1 MYKKYVH
8 PCYSWNNEYYKQID
22 DDSNKFI
29 SSQGE
34 IVDLK
39 KIEEYIK
46 SDRERID
53 SDEIIP
59 TVSTYG
65 LVDSTEQE
73 FVSKVYDNFEELHKK
88 IVATKVQINKLKQIT
103 GVYFEI

>member
-22 DDSNKFI
+22 DSNKFI

-39 KIEEYIK
+39 KIEEYVK

-53 SDEIIP
+53 SDEITP

-65 LVDSTEQE
+65 LVDSAEQE

-88 IVATKVQINKLKQIT
+88 IVATKIQINKLKQIT

>member
-8 PCYSWNNEYYKQID
+8 PCYSWNNECYKQI

-29 SSQGE
+29 SSQGK
-34 IVDLK
+34 IVDLE

-46 SDRERID
+46 NDEERIASGD
-53 SDEIIP
+53 ITP
-59 TVSTYG
+59 TASTYG
-65 LVDSTEQE
+65 LLDSTEQE
-73 FVSKVYDNFEELHKK
+73 FVSKVYDNSEELHKN
-88 IVATKVQINKLKQIT
+88 IVATKLQITKLKQIT

>member
-8 PCYSWNNEYYKQID
+8 PCYSWNNECYKQID
-22 DDSNKFI
+22 DNKFI
-29 SSQGE
+29 SSQGK
-34 IVDLK
+34 IVDLEN
-39 KIEEYIK
+39 IEEYIK
-46 SDRERID
+46 NDRERID
-53 SDEIIP
+53 SGDITS

-65 LVDSTEQE
+65 LLDSTEQE
-73 FVSKVYDNFEELHKK
+73 FVSKVYDNFEELHKN

>member
-1 MYKKYVH
+1 MYKKYAH

-22 DDSNKFI
+22 DNKFI
-29 SSQGE
+29 SSQGK
-34 IVDLK
+34 IVDLE

-46 SDRERID
+46 NDKERID
-53 SDEIIP
+53 SGDITP

-65 LVDSTEQE
+65 LLDSTEQE
-73 FVSKVYDNFEELHKK
+73 FVAKVYDNFEELHKN